1 MNELGYLQLMRKIL
15 SEGIRKNNRTG
26 IPTLSLV
33 GESLKFDLQ
42 KFPLLT
48 TKTVP
53 WKAVVKELVWFIRGE
68 TDAKILNAQGVKIW
82 DANGSREFL
91 DGRGLNYPEGE
102 LGPVYG
108 WQWRR
113 FGAPHPATITNS
125 KETTD
130 SSDNEGTFGNTGV
143 DQLANAEHLI
153 RTDPDSRRIFV
164 SAWNP
169 LDLHKM
175 ALPPC
180 HISYQFI
187 VNGGAL
193 HCVSQIRSSDVFL
206 GLPFNISSY
215 AFLTCAMAAIHN
227 LKPGTLT
234 INMGD
239 VHIYENHIEQCKEQL
254 SRDIREPPT
263 LELINLPDS
272 ITKITLEN
280 FNIVSYDPHPPI
292 RAIMAV

>member
-15 SEGIRKNNRTG
+15 AEGIRKNNRTG

-33 GESLKFDLQ
+33 GESLKFDLSQ
-42 KFPLLT
+42 GFPLLT

-68 TDAKILNAQGVKIW
+68 TDAKLLDAQGVKIW
-82 DANGSREFL
+82 NANGSREFL
-91 DGRGLNYPEGE
+91 DGRGLSYPEGE

-108 WQWRR
+108 WQWRK
-113 FGAPHPATITNS
+113 FGAEHP
-125 KETTD
+125 TTAAD
-130 SSDNEGTFGNTGV
+130 SDDEGMGGGDIGV
-143 DQLANAEHLI
+143 DQLVNAEHLLK
-153 RTDPDSRRIFV
+153 TDPDSRRIFV

-187 VNGGAL
+187 VTGGAL
-193 HCVSQIRSSDVFL
+193 HCVTYQRSVDFAL
-206 GLPFNISSY
+206 GAPFNVSSY
-215 AFLTCAMAAIHN
+215 AFLTAAMAAIHGF
-227 LKPGTLT
+227 KPGTLT

-254 SRDIREPPT
+254 TRDIREPPT
-263 LELINLPDS
+263 LELVNLPDS

-280 FNIVSYDPHPPI
+280 FNIINYNPHPPI
-292 RAIMAV
+292 RMPMAV